1 MTNKSILE
9 SPIATSVFRLRMR
22 ALNAVV
28 LICMLSAPLST
39 DGVWA
44 VAVQDERAAREQCSA
59 SFFSQ
64 VEVREC
70 LEKKARASEVALKR
84 VEEKALS
91 AIARWDEDAKY
102 ISIAKA
108 KLKTSGEE
116 FVKYR
121 DAHCAYMSS
130 LGGGA
135 IGNALEMRRL
145 ACVFE
150 LNSRRAEQL
159 SSSIVDLPRK

>member
-44 VAVQDERAAREQCSA
+44 VSVQDERAAREQCSA

-84 VEEKALS
+84 AEDKALS
-91 AIARWDEDAKY
+91 AIARWDEDAK
-102 ISIAKA
+102 
-108 KLKTSGEE
+108 
-116 FVKYR
+116 
-121 DAHCAYMSS
+121 
-130 LGGGA
+130 
-135 IGNALEMRRL
+135 
-145 ACVFE
+145 
-150 LNSRRAEQL
+150 
-159 SSSIVDLPRK
+159 